1 MNLGINS
8 QQNTVMFV
16 TSQPEV
22 RQYLYELFA
31 NPKLPFHKDYQVVGD
46 APTRNGAITMAR
58 ERKPTLIL
66 FFEKTAGNVSIVET
80 IYQLRLTGARILY
93 FSTQRMIG
101 DFVLEA
107 LVSYGVWDLILEETI
122 DSQMLVD
129 FVYNKRDF
137 KDAAIFAR
145 KVVVAD
151 SGGGKRGF
159 EIPDLDDLRRSS
171 TRLAE
176 DYLTDSVGKAV
187 QGMRSYV
194 QDNTAS
200 QSVAGRLFSSN
211 PNQPRPQ
218 QPVQQPRPIQ
228 QPQPTSGFGVG
239 DLSDLDIRRN

>member
-1 MNLGINS
+1 
-8 QQNTVMFV
+8 
-16 TSQPEV
+16 
-22 RQYLYELFA
+22 
-31 NPKLPFHKDYQVVGD
+31 VVGD

-176 DYLTDSVGKAV
+176 DYLTDSVGRAV
-187 QGMRSYV
+187 QGMRTYV

-218 QPVQQPRPIQ
+218 QNVQQPRPVQ
-228 QPQPTSGFGVG
+228 PPQPTSGFGVG